1 MLLLKTILHN
11 LHQTL
16 VSWDQAITTT
26 ICSIVLPH
34 EESYADEPLS
44 ARALRWEINGIRSWP
59 RKLIDKLFWW
69 DDNHCAE
76 SYESEKLGRQL
87 PPELR

>member
-1 MLLLKTILHN
+1 MLLKTIRHN

-26 ICSIVLPH
+26 VCSIILPY
-34 EESYADEPLS
+34 EKSYGDETMS
-44 ARALRWEINGIRSWP
+44 ARALRWENNRIRSWP

-69 DDNHCAE
+69 DSSHCEE
-76 SYESEKLGRQL
+76 SYESEKKGRQL